1 MTSPEEDAKTQEQ
14 KRIVERFRE
23 LPPETIITFLW
34 MVEDLLK
41 AGSFGL
47 HLIENIQRI
56 KQTIREIKQNNAISS

>member
-23 LPPETIITFLW
+23 LPQETIVTFLW

-41 AGSFGL
+41 EGSFGL
-47 HLIENIQRI
+47 NLIENIQCI